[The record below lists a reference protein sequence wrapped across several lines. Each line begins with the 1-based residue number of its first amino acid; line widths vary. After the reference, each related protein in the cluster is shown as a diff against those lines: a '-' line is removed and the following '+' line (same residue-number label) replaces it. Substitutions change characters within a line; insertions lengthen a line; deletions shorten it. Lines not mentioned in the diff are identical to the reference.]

1 VSSNL
6 TIAGNSIKPG
16 TNTVLQVQLPALYT
30 STPLSMPVHVI
41 RGRQVGPRLFVS
53 AAIHGDELNGLEIIR
68 RLIKR
73 VSARKISGTI
83 IAIPVVN
90 IYGMIQ
96 HTRYLP
102 DRRDLNRSFPGSS
115 TGSLASRLANLL
127 MTEIVSKCTHGID
140 LHTAATNRDN
150 LPQIRADL
158 EDKDTV
164 DLAKAFGVPV
174 IINSKMRDGSLRE
187 AARAID
193 INMLLYEAGEAM
205 RLNENCIRAGVNGV
219 LSVMRHLKMLPEFSS
234 RQINKAKPYIARSSQ
249 WVRAPTSGIFRSKV
263 RLGKEAKKQQ
273 KIGII
278 EDVSGCGQIRHVCA
292 PDEGIIIGKS
302 HLPLVHE
309 GDPLFHIAYFKEVN
323 KVVDSLEEFEA
334 DQAL

>member
-1 VSSNL
+1 
-6 TIAGNSIKPG
+6 
-16 TNTVLQVQLPALYT
+16 
-30 STPLSMPVHVI
+30 MPVHVI